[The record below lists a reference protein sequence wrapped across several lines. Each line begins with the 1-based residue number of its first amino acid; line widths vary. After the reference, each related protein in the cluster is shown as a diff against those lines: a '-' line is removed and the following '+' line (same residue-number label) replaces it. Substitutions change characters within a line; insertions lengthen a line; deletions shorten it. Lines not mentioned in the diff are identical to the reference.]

1 MRLLL
6 PRSGYAPQQKSGPQE
21 VGITAASYYD
31 ALGGLFLAGWS
42 VLHALPPTPPAPRSQ
57 VGRQHARGSTGV
69 RPGSHPPRRRNICE
83 RPPNMSV
90 NAAGVLADPPQLVS
104 GLLQTAGRSSWRRR
118 EIRSYWRPPRRADNQ
133 LIGSFLRS
141 FVAVPRNFVGR
152 RSLVDANREHGL
164 VDSGHGPLSC
174 LRR

>member
-90 NAAGVLADPPQLVS
+90 NAVVVLADPPQLVS
-104 GLLQTAGRSSWRRR
+104 GLLQTAGRISWQRR
-118 EIRSYWRPPRRADNQ
+118 
-133 LIGSFLRS
+133 
-141 FVAVPRNFVGR
+141 
-152 RSLVDANREHGL
+152 H
-164 VDSGHGPLSC
+164 
-174 LRR
+174 